1 MGIVLYDVEYSSN
14 RSSEAS
20 VTSLL
25 NNTMDPLPAA
35 ADAPSRVEATA
46 PRVRRRSRVVEWTIF
61 FTISFNILS
70 LLKLGPIV
78 HSSVKDQNEIN
89 NLPQRQ
95 QQRQQHG
102 GAIVDV
108 STV

>member
-1 MGIVLYDVEYSSN
+1 
-14 RSSEAS
+14 
-20 VTSLL
+20 
-25 NNTMDPLPAA
+25 MDPLPAA
-35 ADAPSRVEATA
+35 ADAPSRVEATG

-70 LLKLGPIV
+70 LLKLGPIA

-89 NLPQRQ
+89 NSPQR
-95 QQRQQHG
+95 QRQQHG

-108 STV
+108 STVISCFTTHRLKLIIP